1 MELIRTDFVHV
12 GLDVPDQ
19 AALFDVMAGA
29 LIDRGRVRPSYRQ
42 AIEER
47 ESVFPTGLPV
57 GIGVAIPHTD
67 AEHVIEDTIAIATL
81 ATPVVFGEMAGE
93 ADATVEARAVIMLAL
108 ASGSQVE
115 VLKRVIK
122 AIQNAEFMDA
132 LVRAGEPAEV
142 MELATVAFL
151 PQD

>member
-1 MELIRTDFVHV
+1 MELINTDFVHV

-19 AALFDVMAGA
+19 AALFDVIAGRLA
-29 LIDRGRVRPSYRQ
+29 DRGRVRPSYRK
-42 AIEER
+42 AIEDR
-47 ESVFPTGLPV
+47 EGVFPTGLPV

-81 ATPVVFGEMAGE
+81 TSPVIFGEMAGE
-93 ADATVEARAVIMLAL
+93 PDATVEARVIIMLAL

-122 AIQNAEFMDA
+122 GIQNAEFMDA
-132 LVRAGEPAEV
+132 LVAAQDPAEV
-142 MELATVAFL
+142 AEMAKAVFI
-151 PQD
+151 PGN

>member
-29 LIDRGRVRPSYRQ
+29 LIDRGRVRPYRQ